1 MSTINT
7 EQLSASHQCY
17 LRDLTERFA
26 MYFRAIIL
34 IALFG
39 LGISQGLQCYQCVDG
54 TPDGC
59 DTPALVSC
67 ERKNANFQVRNL
79 NFLFN
84 IRKKIEPE
92 EEYQCFSYESEIG
105 EIF

>member
-1 MSTINT
+1 
-7 EQLSASHQCY
+7 
-17 LRDLTERFA
+17 
-26 MYFRAIIL
+26 MYFREIIL

-59 DTPALVSC
+59 DTPILVTC
-67 ERKNANFQVRNL
+67 ETKNAVFQIRNL

-84 IRKKIEPE
+84 FKQQSDPKEQYE
-92 EEYQCFSYESEIG
+92 CFTYESEIG
-105 EIF
+105 KIVRCFHGDG